1 MEPKRLGWKLNGF
14 QLPMQIIQKKLIA
27 PLWPI
32 FSQKKTAIPVL
43 LPHLPCNR
51 FPIHHFCFP
60 RGGGLAFP
68 PPVRSRA
75 VSSAE
80 SGHASHCGE
89 GTQPHQV
96 ILIADKYTR
105 HDSDGQNLGLKGP
118 DHFTRDSVLHG
129 FFHPTV
135 DLKGRSTRDFAKW
148 WFGWKR
154 ISIGESP
161 STSMPLQQDVLKNFI
176 PFLGAQYWQHGKPRL
191 YSQHV
196 FLDPRLNAPRCPV
209 PPKKKVQLIF
219 EPGRYKMRTKRL

>member
-1 MEPKRLGWKLNGF
+1 M
-14 QLPMQIIQKKLIA
+14 
-27 PLWPI
+27 
-32 FSQKKTAIPVL
+32 TIPVL

-68 PPVRSRA
+68 PSVRSRA

-118 DHFTRDSVLHG
+118 DHFTWQCVTWIFSPHGQLEGAFHQRFCQVMIWMEENLH
-129 FFHPTV
+129 
-135 DLKGRSTRDFAKW
+135 R
-148 WFGWKR
+148 R
-154 ISIGESP
+154 ISIHIHAVATGR
-161 STSMPLQQDVLKNFI
+161 LKKFHSI
-176 PFLGAQYWQHGKPRL
+176 
-191 YSQHV
+191 S
-196 FLDPRLNAPRCPV
+196 RCPI
-209 PPKKKVQLIF
+209 LAAW
-219 EPGRYKMRTKRL
+219 